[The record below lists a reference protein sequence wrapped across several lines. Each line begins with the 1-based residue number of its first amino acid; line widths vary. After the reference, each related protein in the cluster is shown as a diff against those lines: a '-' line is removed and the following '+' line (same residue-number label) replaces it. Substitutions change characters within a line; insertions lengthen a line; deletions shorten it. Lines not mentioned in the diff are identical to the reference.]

1 MGALAQQRLRLG
13 GVIPQRRILGAC
25 VQLGQFLDGVVV
37 VKDASSAAPA
47 TA

>member
-1 MGALAQQRLRLG
+1 LRLPG
-13 GVIPQRRILGAC
+13 IVPEAGILGAC
-25 VQLGQFLDGVVV
+25 VQLGETIDRAVE